1 MSLGIVFLSEVF
13 GTMMLTLLGCG
24 VVANVALKGTK
35 GNNGGFL
42 MVTWGGWGGIAV
54 FAGVFVAAK
63 SGAHLNPAVTLGL
76 LVNGKAEYAP
86 GVPVDFASTLTYF
99 GAELLG
105 AFLGAVVCWLAYK
118 QHFDE
123 EPLAANKLGTFSTG
137 PAIRSTPWNLIT
149 EIIGT
154 FVLVFVILTFG
165 GTPSGLGPLAVALL
179 VVGIGVS
186 LGGPTGYAINPARD
200 LGPRIAHALL
210 PIKARAPATGPT
222 PGSPSS
228 DRWLAAP
235 LQASL
240 PSGYRT
246 SCLQSQASPSR
257 THFASPHVVDKTLE
271 KLTNKD
277 KDVTMN
283 QYVIA
288 IDQGTTS
295 SRAIVFDHTGNIVST
310 GQMEH
315 EQIFPQAAGLST
327 TPPPKSGTTPAK
339 SSPPPCPRRT

>member
-42 MVTWGGWGGIAV
+42 MVTWGWGIAV
-54 FAGVFVAAK
+54 FSGVFVAAK

-76 LVNGKAEYAP
+76 LANGKAEYAP

-200 LGPRIAHALL
+200 LGPRIAHAIL
-210 PIKARAPATGPT
+210 PIKGKGTSDWAYSWVPVVGP
-222 PGSPSS
+222 
-228 DRWLAAP
+228 LAGGA
-235 LQASL
+235 L
-240 PSGYRT
+240 
-246 SCLQSQASPSR
+246 
-257 THFASPHVVDKTLE
+257 
-271 KLTNKD
+271 
-277 KDVTMN
+277 
-283 QYVIA
+283 
-288 IDQGTTS
+288 
-295 SRAIVFDHTGNIVST
+295 
-310 GQMEH
+310 
-315 EQIFPQAAGLST
+315 AGLVALWV
-327 TPPPKSGTTPAK
+327 PDIMPAIAG
-339 SSPPPCPRRT
+339 